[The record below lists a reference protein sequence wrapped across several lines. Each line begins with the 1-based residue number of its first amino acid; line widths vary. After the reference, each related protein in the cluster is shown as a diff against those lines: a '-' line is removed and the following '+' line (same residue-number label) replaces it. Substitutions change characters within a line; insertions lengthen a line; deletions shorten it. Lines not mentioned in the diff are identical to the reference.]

1 MPSVIASIGVDSS
14 ADVANAS
21 PSPTTV
27 VVFVTSSVVVVVV
40 VIIISDSDGVI
51 SLDGPFSV
59 VSSLVDGTTTVD
71 SVNFVT

>member
-40 VIIISDSDGVI
+40 IIISDSDGII